1 LINWKEKV
9 RFDINEIHTFDDLL
23 RQTKFPLKIVNYNR
37 KMQKDLFQDIK
48 QTIAEFQK
56 SLSLHLPA
64 LEAEINHLIQS
75 KNQDKNTIENTI
87 DTLLSLTD
95 MGVGKEL
102 FLKLLEYYKT
112 IDAEGAAFYWN
123 EYDKD
128 DE

>member
-1 LINWKEKV
+1 
-9 RFDINEIHTFDDLL
+9 
-23 RQTKFPLKIVNYNR
+23 
-37 KMQKDLFQDIK
+37 MQKDLFQDIK

-64 LEAEINHLIQS
+64 LEADINHLIQS

>member
-1 LINWKEKV
+1 MEK
-9 RFDINEIHTFDDLL
+9 
-23 RQTKFPLKIVNYNR
+23 K
-37 KMQKDLFQDIK
+37 LFEDIK
-48 QTIAEFQK
+48 NTIEAFQQ
-56 SLSLHLPA
+56 SLQQHLPA
-64 LEAEINHLIQS
+64 FEAEINHLIVS
-75 KNQDKNTIENTI
+75 KNTDNNTIENTL

-102 FLKLLEYYKT
+102 FLKLLEYYKI